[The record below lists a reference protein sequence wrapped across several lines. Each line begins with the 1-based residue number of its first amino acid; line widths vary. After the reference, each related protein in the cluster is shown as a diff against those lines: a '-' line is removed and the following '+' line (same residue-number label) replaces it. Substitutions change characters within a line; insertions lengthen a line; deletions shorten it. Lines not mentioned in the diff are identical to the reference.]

1 MFGYHSCGITA
12 GKYWVA
18 LEESYLT
25 NVQLKA
31 MELRKQLQNL
41 NKDRLTIA
49 QYMLKAK
56 TIVGNLSIIG
66 DSISKKDL
74 LLYMLKNLRPR
85 YNICFNIQ
93 MREVLPSINT
103 VHSYLEGYEKML

>member
-1 MFGYHSCGITA
+1 MKAWIYDSVYVAMFGYHSCGITA

-56 TIVGNLSIIG
+56 NH
-66 DSISKKDL
+66 
-74 LLYMLKNLRPR
+74 
-85 YNICFNIQ
+85 CW
-93 MREVLPSINT
+93 
-103 VHSYLEGYEKML
+103 